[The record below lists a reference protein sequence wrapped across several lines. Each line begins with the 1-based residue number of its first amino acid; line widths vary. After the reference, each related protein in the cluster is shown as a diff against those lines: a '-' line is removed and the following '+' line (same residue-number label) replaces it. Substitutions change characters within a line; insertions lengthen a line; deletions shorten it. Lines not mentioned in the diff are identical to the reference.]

1 MKIAVV
7 GGGSTYTPELVDGLL
22 RRADALD
29 VHEIALVDPDRA
41 RLAVVGP
48 LAQRMAERVAPG
60 APVRIT
66 CTDDLAGG
74 VRGATFV
81 VSQIRVGGMA
91 ARHRDELLGRE
102 FGLIGQETV
111 GVGGFA
117 NGLRTIPVALRIA
130 EVVAAEA
137 PGATLFNFTNPAG
150 LITEALCRHGAMPAI
165 GLCNVPWSQRAMVA
179 KGLDVSIDAVEL
191 DTVGLNH
198 LTWVR
203 AVRVDGVDRTA
214 DAIAVARSR
223 AERASDGAPRFTPES
238 IDLLA
243 AIPNPYLLYYYET
256 EACLARQAANPTRA
270 SEVMALEEQL
280 LAEYAD
286 PLLDTKPPSLAGR
299 GGAFYSEA
307 AAALM
312 GDIASGATACH
323 VVNVPHGG
331 AVPGLTDDVVLEITT
346 EVRAGVVTPK
356 PVEALRADVDALVRT
371 VKDVEL
377 LAVEAAVHGDEEAAM
392 QALLAH
398 PLGPSA
404 ALVPAVWR
412 RLQEVHAGLLGRLER
427 R

>member
-22 RRADALD
+22 RRANALD
-29 VHEIALVDPDRA
+29 VHEIALIDPDRS
-41 RLAVVGP
+41 RLAVIGP
-48 LAQRMAERVAPG
+48 LAERMAERAAP
-60 APVRIT
+60 ATPVTIT
-66 CTDDLAGG
+66 CTDDLAAGM
-74 VRGATFV
+74 RGATFV

-130 EVVAAEA
+130 EVAAKEA
-137 PGATLFNFTNPAG
+137 PNATLFNFTNPAG
-150 LITEALCRHGAMPAI
+150 LVTEALCRHGAMPAI

-179 KGLDVSIDAVEL
+179 KGLDVPIDDVEL

-203 AVRVDGVDRTA
+203 AVRVSGVDRTA
-214 DAIAVARSR
+214 EAVGLARSR
-223 AERASDGAPRFTPES
+223 AERTQGDAPRFTPEA
-238 IDLLA
+238 IDLLG

-256 EACLARQAANPTRA
+256 EACLARQAAHPTRA

-286 PLLDTKPPSLAGR
+286 PTLDTKPPSLAGR

-312 GDIASGATACH
+312 GDIASGATARH
-323 VVNVPHGG
+323 VVNVPHAG
-331 AVPGLTDDVVLEITT
+331 AVPGLAADVVLEIST
-346 EVRAGVVTPK
+346 EVRRGVVTPT
-356 PVEALRADVDALVRT
+356 PVEPLRGDVDALVRT
-371 VKDVEL
+371 MKDVEL
-377 LAVEAAVHGDEEAAM
+377 LAVEAAVRGDEDAAM
-392 QALLAH
+392 HALLAH

-404 ALVPAVWR
+404 ALVPTVWR